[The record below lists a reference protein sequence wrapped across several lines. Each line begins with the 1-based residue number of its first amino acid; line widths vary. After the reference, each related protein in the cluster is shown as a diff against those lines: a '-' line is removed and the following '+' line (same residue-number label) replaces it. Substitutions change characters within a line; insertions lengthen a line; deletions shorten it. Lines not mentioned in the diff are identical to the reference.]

1 MRYISLGYIYS
12 DPEKIKWDLSFLNQ
26 DWLCNKN
33 GKGGWKVYG
42 KGTKLRKCV
51 FQESETEWSFFGG
64 DIYIYKE
71 DKMWKRRRF
80 LSFIKCYLEVFINK
94 YI

>member
-51 FQESETEWSFFGG
+51 FQRIWNGVKFFWRGY
-64 DIYIYKE
+64 IYIYIK
-71 DKMWKRRRF
+71 KRRCGKGGDF
-80 LSFIKCYLEVFINK
+80 CLS
-94 YI
+94 